1 MPDETIITD
10 DDMQKRPLSKT
21 KKNAVKKQQ
30 KENSSKELWV
40 HNIFFSNVENRKVVY
55 AEQICYSL
63 KI

>member
-1 MPDETIITD
+1 MMICKNDPY
-10 DDMQKRPLSKT
+10 QKQ